1 MNIIEEIASNGKSEE
16 LDKIVSFYE
25 NLVSNR
31 KESEENVKKA

>member
-1 MNIIEEIASNGKSEE
+1 MNVIEEIVTNGKAEE

-31 KESEENVKKA
+31 KETEENV

>member
-1 MNIIEEIASNGKSEE
+1 MNVIEEIVNNGKSEE

-31 KESEENVKKA
+31 KENEENVKKG

>member
-1 MNIIEEIASNGKSEE
+1 MNIIEEIVNNGKSEE

-31 KESEENVKKA
+31 KENEENVKKR

>member
-1 MNIIEEIASNGKSEE
+1 MNVIEEIVVNGKSEE

-31 KESEENVKKA
+31 KENEENV

>member
-1 MNIIEEIASNGKSEE
+1 MNVIEEVVVNGKAEE
-16 LDKIVSFYE
+16 LSKIVSFYE

>member
-1 MNIIEEIASNGKSEE
+1 MNVIEEIVKNGKSEE

-31 KESEENVKKA
+31 KENEENV

>member
-1 MNIIEEIASNGKSEE
+1 MNVIEEIVNNGKLEE

-31 KESEENVKKA
+31 KENEENVKKR

>member
-1 MNIIEEIASNGKSEE
+1 MNVIEEIVINGKSEE

-31 KESEENVKKA
+31 KENEENV

>member
-1 MNIIEEIASNGKSEE
+1 MIEEIVSNGKLKE

-31 KESEENVKKA
+31 KEKAKNV

>member
-1 MNIIEEIASNGKSEE
+1 MNIIEEIVSNGKPEE

-31 KESEENVKKA
+31 KENEENVKKG

>member
-1 MNIIEEIASNGKSEE
+1 MNVIEEIVNNGKSEE

-31 KESEENVKKA
+31 KESEENV